1 MPITRWYLLQKPL
14 DGHMRLTGNHP
25 VRGATMSWIRLFL
38 GFRGRLDRE
47 QYKQASQ
54 ILSFAC
60 WLPAVP
66 FYWSNV
72 AVPIAAVFL
81 PAIWPW
87 LVLNI
92 KRLRDSGRS
101 ARFVVQLMSAR
112 LFAGGSLL
120 AGSLKLIGPLTTF
133 TTFAA
138 AIAGFCVLQEK
149 IGKLPSRQR
158 EGEHGGDHGSCLA
171 PMAAGG
177 QTRV

>member
-1 MPITRWYLLQKPL
+1 
-14 DGHMRLTGNHP
+14 
-25 VRGATMSWIRLFL
+25 MSWIRLFL
-38 GFRGRLDRE
+38 SFGGRLDRE
-47 QYKQASQ
+47 QYTEASQ

-87 LVLNI
+87 LALNI

-101 ARFVVQLMSAR
+101 ARFVVPLMSAW

-120 AGSLKLIGPLTTF
+120 AGNLKLTTLTTF
-133 TTFAA
+133 AV
-138 AIAGFCVLQEK
+138 AIASFCLLQEK
-149 IGKLPSRQR
+149 IGKLPSRQP
-158 EGEHGGDHGSCLA
+158 EAECGDDDGSHLA
-171 PMAAGG
+171 PVAAGG
-177 QTRV
+177 QTRL